1 MDTWIV
7 SNTIAKADILLWK
20 MWGFILAIT
29 ELAQTAPSHLKLV
42 LSSPHFFGWLRKSEV
57 PELIPAP
64 PKSGQLRLKAKK
76 DGSGCNFVI
85 FSPEKVNN

>member
-1 MDTWIV
+1 
-7 SNTIAKADILLWK
+7 

-64 PKSGQLRLKAKK
+64 PKLGQLRLKAKK
-76 DGSGCNFVI
+76 TAPAAILSFLALKKLIINT
-85 FSPEKVNN
+85 NLY